1 MVDEYAGPLGGN
13 KPAKKAA
20 NVAKKA
26 EAAADKEA
34 APAKEAAAIQLED
47 NVAGFEI

>member
-34 APAKEAAAIQLED
+34 AAIQLED